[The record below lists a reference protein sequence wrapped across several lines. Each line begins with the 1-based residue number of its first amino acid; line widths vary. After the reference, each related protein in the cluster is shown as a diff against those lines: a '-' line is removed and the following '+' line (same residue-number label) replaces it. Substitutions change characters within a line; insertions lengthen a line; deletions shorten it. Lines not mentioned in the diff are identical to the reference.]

1 MDRSAPINGAWLAL
15 GAAALLLGVEA
26 VSGRSGSQAKLT
38 EQQRGAL
45 PQFDFAYPAQRRYP
59 INDLEHGRLALTYV
73 MAPSNRADRYHVML
87 RVFQRYPQLAAW
99 WNTTEKGS
107 QIPVSR
113 SYLQGELDRVTRQ
126 LRDGLARRSPP
137 RRQRLEREASNLQ
150 ALIRLVPYLHRA
162 AA

>member
-1 MDRSAPINGAWLAL
+1 MERSLPQNGAWFAL

-26 VSGRSGSQAKLT
+26 LSGRSGSPAKLD
-38 EQQRGAL
+38 EQQRQAL
-45 PQFDFAYPAQRRYP
+45 PQFDFAYPSQRRYP

-99 WNTTEKGS
+99 WNSTEKGS
-107 QIPVSR
+107 QMPVSR
-113 SYLQGELDRVTRQ
+113 SYLQGELDRVSRQ
-126 LRDGLARRSPP
+126 LRGGVARRSPS

-150 ALIRLVPYLHRA
+150 ALVRLVPYLHRA